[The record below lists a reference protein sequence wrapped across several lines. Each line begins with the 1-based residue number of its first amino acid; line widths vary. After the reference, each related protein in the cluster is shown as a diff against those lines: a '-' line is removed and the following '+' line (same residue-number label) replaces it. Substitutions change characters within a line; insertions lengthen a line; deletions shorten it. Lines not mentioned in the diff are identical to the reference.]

1 MTNFYELAD
10 NNRGDL
16 IFTKEQLLA
25 PLQEGMLAPPHPMV
39 DGLEERDYYQGKV
52 ARSTPEQERW
62 VQQHQTQPEDGVAPT
77 GDPVEGVDTVEHGR
91 QATRDTTEGV
101 RR

>member
-1 MTNFYELAD
+1 
-10 NNRGDL
+10 
-16 IFTKEQLLA
+16 
-25 PLQEGMLAPPHPMV
+25 MV

-52 ARSTPEQERW
+52 AKATPQQEEW
-62 VQQHQTQPEDGVAPT
+62 VRAHHAEPQDGLAPS
-77 GDPVEGVDTVEHGR
+77 GDPVEGVDTVAHGR